1 MMSAKGFVYL
11 VGAGPGDPELLTL
24 RGLKVLQS
32 ADVLIYDSLVSP
44 RLIEICP
51 PQTQRIYVGKRRGH
65 HELSQSEINSLL
77 VKEAGKGLTV
87 VRLKGGDP
95 YVFGRGAEEAECLYQ
110 AGIPFRVVPGVTA
123 GVGALAYAGIPVT
136 HRDYSSS
143 VVFVTGHDDPDSD
156 RCRVNWPHLATFDGT
171 IVIYMGVTRLKRITQ
186 VLIEHGMPENM
197 PVALVRNGSWP
208 DQLVKTTTLLEV
220 ATSGE
225 GRLIEPPALIVIG
238 EVVNARRAIDWWSR
252 LPLAGK
258 TVLVTRPENEAHNT
272 VSALEDLGA
281 RVLVAPAITIRP
293 IDNPGSLDQTLLRL
307 NLFDWLVFTSAN
319 GVRFF
324 IRRIFQI
331 GFDIRLLGH
340 IRIAAIGP
348 GTAKAL
354 EEYGIKADLIPPKYR
369 SEELANALAEHVKGK
384 KVLLA
389 RADRGRTV
397 LKDELDPIADEVV
410 QVPVYHNA
418 DADSIPEEVLQEIR
432 NNQVDWVLLTSSAIA
447 RRFAAML
454 PSDEAQNLIGKIK
467 FASISP
473 VTSDAA
479 RAVGIE
485 PTVEAEVFTLAG
497 LIDAI
502 IEFQ

>member
-1 MMSAKGFVYL
+1 
-11 VGAGPGDPELLTL
+11 
-24 RGLKVLQS
+24 
-32 ADVLIYDSLVSP
+32 
-44 RLIEICP
+44 
-51 PQTQRIYVGKRRGH
+51 
-65 HELSQSEINSLL
+65 
-77 VKEAGKGLTV
+77 
-87 VRLKGGDP
+87 
-95 YVFGRGAEEAECLYQ
+95 
-110 AGIPFRVVPGVTA
+110 
-123 GVGALAYAGIPVT
+123 
-136 HRDYSSS
+136 
-143 VVFVTGHDDPDSD
+143 
-156 RCRVNWPHLATFDGT
+156 
-171 IVIYMGVTRLKRITQ
+171 MGVTRLKRIAQ
-186 VLIEHGMPENM
+186 VLIEHGMPENK

-208 DQLVKTTTLLEV
+208 DQLVKTTTLIEV

-225 GRLIEPPALIVIG
+225 SRLIEPPALIVIG
-238 EVVNARRAIDWWSR
+238 EVVNARKAIDWWSR

-258 TVLVTRPENEAHNT
+258 TVLVTRPENEAQNT

-293 IDNPGSLDQTLLRL
+293 IDDPSSLDQTLLRL
-307 NLFDWLVFTSAN
+307 NSFDWLVFTSAN

-324 IRRIFQI
+324 IRRIFQT
-331 GFDIRLLGH
+331 GFDIRQLGH
-340 IRIAAIGP
+340 IKIAAIGP

-354 EEYGIKADLIPPKYR
+354 EEFGIKADLIPQKYR
-369 SEELANALAEHVKGK
+369 SEDLANALAEHVKGK

-454 PSDEAQNLIGKIK
+454 PPDEAQNLIAKIK

-473 VTSDAA
+473 VTSDAT

-485 PTVEAEVFTLAG
+485 PIVEAEVFTLAG

-502 IEFQ
+502 IEFK